1 MKNREVAGVLRE
13 LADTMELLG
22 EDRYRVANYRDAATR
37 VEHHH
42 EPIEVMAEEGRV
54 EQIHGVGKSIGAKI
68 REYLTTGHLAVIE
81 ERRPRVP
88 EAALKLMQ
96 IPGIG
101 PKRAMQFAQELNVQ
115 TVADLQ
121 AALDSGQVAALPRLG
136 EKAAEALRQ
145 ELQRIESRSQRI
157 PLAIALPAAE
167 EVIRQLQQCSAV
179 ESIAPAGSIRRWKE
193 TTGDIDILVAS
204 TQPAAV
210 MAAFTALPLV
220 KQVLSA
226 GDTRSSI
233 ITVADVQIDLR
244 VVPPE
249 SIGAA
254 LQYFTGS
261 KEHNVKLRAMAV
273 RKGLKINEYGVYS
286 VEDEATSLAGRTEAD
301 VYAAIGLPWIPPEL
315 REGAGEIELAR
326 KGQLPQLVELADIRG
341 DLHLHTRLTDGASTI
356 AEMVRAASERGYA
369 YMAIT
374 DHSQA
379 LGITGGLQEDELR
392 DERVQLR
399 ALQPEYPDMQLLFG
413 VEVDIHVDERLDC
426 SDEFLASCDI
436 VVASIHSA
444 LQKPASVQTSRLIAA
459 INNPHVDVIAHPTG
473 RLLGKRPGYEIDLAA
488 VLDACART
496 GTAIE
501 VSGQPER
508 LDIDADAIRAAVS
521 RGVLLVLNTDAHAHD
536 QIGGLM
542 RYAVGTARR
551 GGATRDSILNTR
563 DLEGLRR
570 WLAREL
576 QQDQAAAGGD
586 RHGFGAARGA

>member
-13 LADTMELLG
+13 LADMMELLG

-37 VEHHH
+37 LEHHH
-42 EPIEVMAEEGRV
+42 EPIEIMAEEGRV
-54 EQIHGVGKSIGAKI
+54 EQIHGIGKSIGAKI
-68 REYLTTGHLAVIE
+68 REYLSTGQLAVLE

-101 PKRAMQFAQELNVQ
+101 PKRAMQFAQELSVH

-136 EKAAEALRQ
+136 DKAAAALRA
-145 ELQRIESRSQRI
+145 ELQRIETRSQRI

-167 EVIRQLQQCSAV
+167 EVIRQLQQCPAV

-204 TQPAAV
+204 TRPAEV

-220 KQVLSA
+220 KQVLGA
-226 GDTRSSI
+226 GDTRASI
-233 ITVADVQIDLR
+233 VTVADVQIDLR

-261 KEHNVKLRAMAV
+261 KEHNVKLRTMAV

-286 VEDEATSLAGRTEAD
+286 IEDEGTSLAGRTEEE
-301 VYAAIGLPWIPPEL
+301 VYAVVGLPWIPPEL
-315 REGAGEIELAR
+315 REGAGEIEQAR
-326 KGQLPQLVELADIRG
+326 TGKLPRLVELADIRG
-341 DLHLHTRLTDGASTI
+341 DLHLHTRLTDGSSTI
-356 AEMVRAASERGYA
+356 AEMARAAAERGYA

-379 LGITGGLQEDELR
+379 LGITGGLREDELV
-392 DERVQLR
+392 DEHAQIR
-399 ALQPEYPDMQLLFG
+399 ALQGAYPEMRLLCG
-413 VEVDIHVDERLDC
+413 VEVDIHIDERLDC
-426 SDEFLASCDI
+426 SDAFLASCDI

-444 LQKPASVQTSRLIAA
+444 LQKPAAVQTSRLLAA

-488 VLDACART
+488 VLDALART

-508 LDIDADAIRAAVS
+508 LDLDADAVRAAVD
-521 RGVLLVLNTDAHAHD
+521 RGVMLVLNTDAHAHD
-536 QIGGLM
+536 QIAGLM

-551 GGATRDSILNTR
+551 GGATAESILNTR
-563 DLEGLRR
+563 DLEGLLR
-570 WLAREL
+570 WLHR
-576 QQDQAAAGGD
+576 
-586 RHGFGAARGA
+586 

>member
-1 MKNREVAGVLRE
+1 VKNREVAGVLRE

-68 REYLTTGHLAVIE
+68 REYLSTGKLAVIE

-88 EAALKLMQ
+88 EAALMLMQ

-101 PKRAMQFAQELNVQ
+101 PKRAMQFAQELSVQ

-121 AALDSGQVAALPRLG
+121 TALESGQVAALPRLG
-136 EKAAEALRQ
+136 EKVADALRE
-145 ELQRIESRSQRI
+145 ELLRIETRSKRI

-167 EVIRQLQQCSAV
+167 EVMRQLQNTCPAV

-210 MAAFTALPLV
+210 IAAFTSLPVV
-220 KQVLSA
+220 KQVLGA
-226 GDTRSSI
+226 GGTRSSI

-244 VVPPE
+244 VVAPE

-273 RKGLKINEYGVYS
+273 RKGLKVNEYGVYK
-286 VEDEATSLAGRTEAD
+286 VDDDQTSLAGRTEEE
-301 VYAAIGLPWIPPEL
+301 VYAALGLPWIPPEL

-326 KGQLPQLVELADIRG
+326 GQKLQRLVEMGDLKG

-356 AEMVRAASERGYA
+356 AEMVRAAADRGYA

-379 LGITGGLQEDELR
+379 LGITGGLREDELR
-392 DERVQLR
+392 DEHAQIR
-399 ALQPEYPDMQLLFG
+399 ALQPDYPDMRLLCG
-413 VEVDIHVDERLDC
+413 VEVDIHIDERLDC
-426 SDEFLASCDI
+426 SDEFLESCDI

-444 LQKPASVQTSRLIAA
+444 LQKPASVQTGRLIAA

-473 RLLGKRPGYEIDLAA
+473 RLLGKRPGYEIDLGA
-488 VLDACART
+488 VLDALVRT
-496 GTAIE
+496 RTAIE

-508 LDIDADAIRAAVS
+508 LDLDADGIKAAIE
-521 RGVLLVLNTDAHAHD
+521 RGVMLVLNTDAHAHD
-536 QIGGLM
+536 QIAGLM

-551 GGATRDSILNTR
+551 GGATPESILNTR
-563 DLEGLRR
+563 GYDDLRR
-570 WLAREL
+570 WLERTS
-576 QQDQAAAGGD
+576 
-586 RHGFGAARGA
+586 

>member
-1 MKNREVAGVLRE
+1 MKNREVAAILRE
-13 LADTMELLG
+13 LADSMELLG

-42 EPIEVMAEEGRV
+42 EAIEVMADEHRV

-68 REYLTTGHLAVIE
+68 VEYLSTGHLQVLE
-81 ERRPRVP
+81 DRRPRIP

-101 PKRAMQFAQELNVQ
+101 PKRAMQFAQELGVQ
-115 TVADLQ
+115 SVADLR
-121 AALDSGQVAALPRLG
+121 AALDSGQVATLPRLG
-136 EKAAEALRQ
+136 EKAAAALRE
-145 ELQRIESRSQRI
+145 ELLRIDTRSQRI

-167 EVIRQLQQCSAV
+167 EVIARLRGCPAV

-204 TQPAAV
+204 RDPTAV
-210 MAAFTALPLV
+210 MREFTALPLV
-220 KQVLSA
+220 RQVLGA

-233 ITVADVQIDLR
+233 VTVADVQIDLR

-254 LQYFTGS
+254 MQYFTGS

-273 RKGLKINEYGVYS
+273 RRGLKVNEYGVYS
-286 VEDEATSLAGRTEAD
+286 VADDATSLGGRTEGE
-301 VYAAIGLPWIPPEL
+301 VYAALGLPWIPPEL

-326 KGQLPQLVELADIRG
+326 AGRLPRLVSRADIRG
-341 DLHLHTRLTDGASTI
+341 DLHVHTRLTDGANTI
-356 AEMVRAASERGYA
+356 AEMVRAAAECGYA
-369 YMAIT
+369 YLAIT

-379 LGITGGLQEDELR
+379 LGITGGLTEAELR
-392 DERVQLR
+392 DEHAQIR
-399 ALQPEYPDMQLLFG
+399 ALQPAYPNLRLLCG
-413 VEVDIHVDERLDC
+413 VEVDIHIDERLDC

-444 LQKPASVQTSRLIAA
+444 LQKPVAVQTGRLLAA

-473 RLLGKRPGYEIDLAA
+473 RLLGKRPGYEIDLPV
-488 VLDACART
+488 VLDALART

-508 LDIDADAIRAAVS
+508 LDLDSDAIKAALE
-521 RGVLLVLNTDAHAHD
+521 RGVKLVLNTDAHAQD
-536 QIGGLM
+536 QVDGLM

-551 GGATRDSILNTR
+551 GGAPADAVLNTR
-563 DLEGLRR
+563 DYAALRA
-570 WLAREL
+570 WL
-576 QQDQAAAGGD
+576 D
-586 RHGFGAARGA
+586 RDKA

>member
-1 MKNREVAGVLRE
+1 
-13 LADTMELLG
+13 MELLG

-42 EPIEVMAEEGRV
+42 EAIEVMAEEGRV

-68 REYLTTGHLAVIE
+68 REYLSTGKLAVIE

-101 PKRAMQFAQELNVQ
+101 PKRAMQFAQELSVQ

-121 AALDSGQVAALPRLG
+121 SALDSGQVAALPRLG
-136 EKAAEALRQ
+136 EKVADALRE
-145 ELQRIESRSQRI
+145 ELLRIETRSKRI

-167 EVIRQLQQCSAV
+167 EVIRQLQHNCPNV
-179 ESIAPAGSIRRWKE
+179 ESIAAAGSIRRWKE
-193 TTGDIDILVAS
+193 TTGDIDILVA
-204 TQPAAV
+204 TEHPETV

-220 KQVLSA
+220 RQVLSA

-244 VVPPE
+244 VVPPQ

-273 RKGLKINEYGVYS
+273 RKGLKINEYGVYA
-286 VEDEATSLAGRTEAD
+286 VDDGATSLAGRTEEE

-326 KGQLPQLVELADIRG
+326 KGKLPRLVELADIRG
-341 DLHLHTRLTDGASTI
+341 DLHLHTRLTDGSSTI
-356 AEMVRAASERGYA
+356 AEMVRTASERGYA

-392 DERVQLR
+392 DEHVQVR
-399 ALQPEYPDMQLLFG
+399 ALQPAYPDMQLLCG
-413 VEVDIHVDERLDC
+413 VEVDIHIDERLDC
-426 SDEFLASCDI
+426 SDKFLGTCDI

-444 LQKPASVQTSRLIAA
+444 LQKPASVQTARLIAA

-488 VLDACART
+488 VLDASART

-508 LDIDADAIRAAVS
+508 LDLNADAIRAAVE
-521 RGVLLVLNTDAHAHD
+521 RGVLLVLNTDAHAHE

-542 RYAVGTARR
+542 RYAIGPARR
-551 GGATRDSILNTR
+551 GGAGPEAILNTR
-563 DLEGLRR
+563 DYDGLRR
-570 WLAREL
+570 LLNR
-576 QQDQAAAGGD
+576 DPPFTG
-586 RHGFGAARGA
+586 

>member
-1 MKNREVAGVLRE
+1 VASIIRE

-37 VEHHH
+37 LEHHH

-54 EQIHGVGKSIGAKI
+54 EQIHGIGKSIGAKI
-68 REYLTTGHLAVIE
+68 REFLSTGQLAVLE

-88 EAALKLMQ
+88 EAALRLMQ

-121 AALDSGQVAALPRLG
+121 SALDSGQVAALPRLG
-136 EKAAEALRQ
+136 EKVAAALRE
-145 ELQRIESRSQRI
+145 ELQRIDTRSQRI

-167 EVIRQLQQCSAV
+167 EVIRQLQQCPAV

-204 TQPAAV
+204 MQPDTV

-220 KQVLSA
+220 KQVLGA
-226 GDTRSSI
+226 GDTRASI

-286 VEDEATSLAGRTEAD
+286 IEDDATSLAGRTEEE
-301 VYAAIGLPWIPPEL
+301 VYAALGLPLIPPEL
-315 REGAGEIELAR
+315 REGSGEIELAR
-326 KGQLPQLVELADIRG
+326 KGTLPRLVELGDIRG
-341 DLHLHTRLTDGASTI
+341 DLHLHTRLTDGSSTI
-356 AEMVRAASERGYA
+356 AEMVRAAAERGYA

-379 LGITGGLQEDELR
+379 LGITGGLQEFELR
-392 DERVQLR
+392 DEHDQIR
-399 ALQPEYPDMQLLFG
+399 ALQPAYPDIRLLCG
-413 VEVDIHVDERLDC
+413 VEVDIHIDERLDC
-426 SDEFLASCDI
+426 SDEFLSTCDI

-444 LQKPASVQTSRLIAA
+444 LQKPASVQTARLIAA

-496 GTAIE
+496 STAIE

-508 LDIDADAIRAAVS
+508 LDLDADSIRAAIE

-536 QIGGLM
+536 QIAGLM

-551 GGATRDSILNTR
+551 GGATPESILNTR
-563 DLEGLRR
+563 DYDGLRR
-570 WLAREL
+570 WLGR
-576 QQDQAAAGGD
+576 
-586 RHGFGAARGA
+586 